1 MKRDK
6 ESPAQGRPQI
16 SAGVAPAV
24 LRSPTSLDSL
34 RASNAVLT
42 PGPFPVDS
50 SLSLPSNQNIY
61 IYIIYPSKGLSRS
74 GLANTIYHAG
84 RNPPSLPLLVDDRCP
99 LLPRF
104 RIKLTKLDEHRLST
118 SGTCQLSATVSFCLR
133 THHVQT
139 RPQVL
144 RITKSANQEC
154 VVSDALP

>member
-50 SLSLPSNQNIY
+50 SLPLPSNQY
-61 IYIIYPSKGLSRS
+61 VYIYPSKGLSRS
-74 GLANTIYHAG
+74 GLAITIYHAG
-84 RNPPSLPLLVDDRCP
+84 RNQRSLPLLVDDRCP

-144 RITKSANQEC
+144 RITKPAN
-154 VVSDALP
+154 

>member
-42 PGPFPVDS
+42 PGPFPS
-50 SLSLPSNQNIY
+50 LWIPLSLCLQPICIY
-61 IYIIYPSKGLSRS
+61 IYPSKGLSRS
-74 GLANTIYHAG
+74 GLAITIYHAG
-84 RNPPSLPLLVDDRCP
+84 RNQRSLPLLVDDRCP

-104 RIKLTKLDEHRLST
+104 RIKLTKLDGHRLST

-144 RITKSANQEC
+144 RITKPANQEC